1 MKRFYGLVAVAVF
14 AGGLAAED
22 KKEAPK
28 FDASKLEGKWTITA
42 MTKMG
47 EKVDTKDMKDPVVIT
62 KDKITTKTGAGEFV
76 FKYTVDAKA
85 DPAGVD
91 MEIVSETFKGTKAN
105 GILKLDGDTLMLAY
119 DFDPEAKSPPRP
131 KAFESK
137 KDSKTFSYTMKRV
150 KEDK

>member
-1 MKRFYGLVAVAVF
+1 MTRFFGLVAVAVF
-14 AGGLAAED
+14 AGGLMAED

-47 EKVDTKDMKDPVVIT
+47 EKVEKLPKEAVEIT
-62 KDKITTKTGAGEFV
+62 KDKITTKTEAGDFV

-85 DPAGVD
+85 DPMAVD
-91 MEIVSETFKGTKAN
+91 MEIVSDTFKGTKAN
-105 GILKLDGDTLMLAY
+105 GIIKLDGDTLMLAY
-119 DFDPEAKSPPRP
+119 DFDPEAKTPPRP

-137 KDSKTFSYTMKRV
+137 KDSKTFNYTLKRA
-150 KEDK
+150 K